1 MSTHSIF
8 ILKPIWDALY
18 EDAKKDRE
26 EMDALKRRIAE
37 CDENRVK
44 QLQKE
49 IEMLTQKVTALEIE
63 NATLKSC
70 AYVTPFVIDDSAYA
84 AEASA
89 PSNTYVEENVSNEV
103 IVPITVQKEEKDES
117 TKTVK
122 MVGSKTKQEYQR
134 EYQREYRKKH
144 KNITMNI

>member
-70 AYVTPFVIDDSAYA
+70 AYVTPFVIDDAAYA

-89 PSNTYVEENVSNEV
+89 PSNTYVEENVANEV

-122 MVGSKTKQEYQR
+122 MVGTKTKQEYQR